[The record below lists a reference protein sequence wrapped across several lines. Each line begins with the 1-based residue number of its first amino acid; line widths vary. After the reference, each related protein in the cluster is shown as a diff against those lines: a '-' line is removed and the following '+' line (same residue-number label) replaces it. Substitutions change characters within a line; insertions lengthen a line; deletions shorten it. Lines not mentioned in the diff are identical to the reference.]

1 MDKRSDD
8 IRQDIESTRASI
20 DEKIDM
26 LESKA
31 TEMVDT
37 VKQTATDTIDNVK
50 QTFDVKTQVSE
61 RPWVALGLALAAGYV
76 VGNLG
81 NNKDQS
87 DYSSQSYAG
96 ASYNYNQQANTGPST
111 MDTVKAKSRDFL
123 SQFDEEIDLLKVA
136 AMTTLSTF
144 VRDAARQAVPALG
157 PQIDRLL
164 KERGLDGSTTGSD
177 YSSSGFAGS
186 GTGSNYGT
194 GISSSGSY
202 STGSSGTGSSYSSGT
217 TGAGMGGVGSSY
229 SSGSAGAGLGS
240 AGSSYNTGSSDFS
253 SPSGSDISAGSSS
266 GTSLS
271 SEHGSFSRTEAPNTS
286 MDLDTNSG
294 KVNNDAIPADMNRY
308 GNPPPTPSRDDQ
320 DYYTTYQ
327 PDDNERTAGG
337 GNKY

>member
-26 LESKA
+26 LENKA

-50 QTFDVKTQVSE
+50 QTFDVKTQVSQ

-81 NNKDQS
+81 NSKDEP

-96 ASYNYNQQANTGPST
+96 ASYDYNQHANTGPST

-123 SQFDEEIDLLKVA
+123 SQFDDEIDLLKVA

-164 KERGLDGSTTGSD
+164 NERGLGDSSGSGH
-177 YSSSGFAGS
+177 SSSGFAGS
-186 GTGSNYGT
+186 GTGSSYGT

-202 STGSSGTGSSYSSGT
+202 STGSTGMGSSYTSGSAGLGSTGSSYSS
-217 TGAGMGGVGSSY
+217 
-229 SSGSAGAGLGS
+229 
-240 AGSSYNTGSSDFS
+240 GSSDFS
-253 SPSGSDISAGSSS
+253 SPSGSDINAGSSS

-337 GNKY
+337 GDKY

>member
-26 LESKA
+26 LENKA

-81 NNKDQS
+81 GSKDEP

-96 ASYNYNQQANTGPST
+96 VSYDYNQHANTGPST

-123 SQFDEEIDLLKVA
+123 SQFDDEIDLLKVA

-164 KERGLDGSTTGSD
+164 NERGLGASTGSSG

-186 GTGSNYGT
+186 GAGSTYGT

-202 STGSSGTGSSYSSGT
+202 STGSPSTGSSYSSG
-217 TGAGMGGVGSSY
+217 GS
-229 SSGSAGAGLGS
+229 
-240 AGSSYNTGSSDFS
+240 NFS
-253 SPSGSDISAGSSS
+253 SASGSDISAGSSK
-266 GTSLS
+266 GTSMS

-286 MDLDTNSG
+286 MDLDANSG